1 MTWTWI
7 AIGSLT
13 IFALV
18 ASAWLMVVLEIARR
32 ATESIA
38 ATSQSLAAT
47 IDDNARLK
55 GENDGLNREIHGW
68 RTEAAEAHSQIMSL
82 LESCEKLANERDE
95 LFTMHQMTREV
106 ARRN

>member
-7 AIGSLT
+7 ALGSLT
-13 IFALV
+13 IFALA

-32 ATESIA
+32 ATESI
-38 ATSQSLAAT
+38 AAT

-95 LFTMHQMTREV
+95 LFTMYQMTREV

>member
-7 AIGSLT
+7 ALGSLT
-13 IFALV
+13 IFSLA

-32 ATESIA
+32 ATESI
-38 ATSQSLAAT
+38 AAT

-68 RTEAAEAHSQIMSL
+68 RTEAAEAHSQVMSL
-82 LESCEKLANERDE
+82 LESSEKLAKERDE

-106 ARRN
+106 ARRD